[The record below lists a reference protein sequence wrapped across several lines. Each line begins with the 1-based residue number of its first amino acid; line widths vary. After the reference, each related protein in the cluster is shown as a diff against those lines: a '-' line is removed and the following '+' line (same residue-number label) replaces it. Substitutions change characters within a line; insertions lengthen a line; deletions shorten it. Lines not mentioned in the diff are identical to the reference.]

1 MKQTSRTS
9 CRIFRTDIVPPP
21 GQAVNLP
28 PNVGGTMDRAMAWGC
43 CSAAVGHAENDGET
57 RRSGR
62 YAASYELM
70 AGSDRGDLDKR

>member
-1 MKQTSRTS
+1 
-9 CRIFRTDIVPPP
+9 
-21 GQAVNLP
+21 
-28 PNVGGTMDRAMAWGC
+28 MDRAMAWGC

-57 RRSGR
+57 RTSGR